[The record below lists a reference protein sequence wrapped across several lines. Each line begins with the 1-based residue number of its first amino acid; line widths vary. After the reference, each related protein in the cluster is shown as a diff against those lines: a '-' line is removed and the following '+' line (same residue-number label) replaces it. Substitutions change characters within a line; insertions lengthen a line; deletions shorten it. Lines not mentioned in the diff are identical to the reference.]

1 MNTNE
6 LMVGLIKSGVIGD
19 KVTFQRMAAK
29 VAREMDAEGNRELAQ
44 TIRNL
49 LKQEASFSLQKANF
63 TPSKLTANDLSLPI
77 DSETKFHLAD
87 KVAPETN
94 EQPPILNNSINE
106 KINEFIVSVEKRNEL
121 KKFGLK
127 PASSMILFGPPGC
140 GKTLAAKHIASVLG
154 LPLFTARCDAL
165 VSSYLGSTAK
175 NIRALFE
182 YASNQ
187 PCVLFLDELDAL
199 AKARDDQHELGELKR
214 VVVALLQNI
223 DDLPEHTVLISAS
236 NHENLL
242 DSAVWRR
249 FAYRIEIGLPD
260 IKIREHLFER
270 LLNEHFPRLDVA
282 YDSALLSKGLSCAF
296 IEQICERA
304 LRHSILFNNNEFD
317 KTFLVKSIMESQG
330 EKFDDPDQMT
340 GKLAK
345 LIRNCDARV
354 FTVRKIASLLS
365 ISPAKVSR
373 LTKEN
378 KLSLNQNNTDEAS

>member
-1 MNTNE
+1 MNTSE
-6 LMVGLIKSGVIGD
+6 LMVSLIKSGVTGD
-19 KVTFQRMAAK
+19 KITFQRMAAK
-29 VAREMDAEGNRELAQ
+29 VAREMDADGNRELAQ

-49 LKQEASFSLQKANF
+49 LKQGASFSLQKANF
-63 TPSKLTANDLSLPI
+63 TSSELSTSDLSLPT

-87 KVAPETN
+87 KVAPDDN
-94 EQPPILNNSINE
+94 ARPPVLNDSINE
-106 KINEFIVSVEKRNEL
+106 KIDEFIVSVEKRNEL
-121 KKFGLK
+121 KKYGLK

-140 GKTLAAKHIASVLG
+140 GKTLAAKHIASALG

-175 NIRALFE
+175 NIRTLFE

-260 IKIREHLFER
+260 IKIRDHLFER
-270 LLNEHFPRLDVA
+270 LLNEHFPTLDIA
-282 YDSALLSKGLSCAF
+282 YDAALLSKGLSCAF

-304 LRHSILFNNNEFD
+304 LRHSILFNNSEFD
-317 KTFLVKSIMESQG
+317 NTFLMKSILESQG
-330 EKFDDPDQMT
+330 EKFDDPDQT
-340 GKLAK
+340 IGKLAR
-345 LIRNCDARV
+345 LLRNCDSKV

-378 KLSLNQNNTDEAS
+378 KSTINQGNAEEN

>member
-1 MNTNE
+1 MNNSK
-6 LMVGLIKSGVIGD
+6 LIVDLIKSGVTGD
-19 KVTFQRMAAK
+19 KLTFQRMAAK
-29 VAREMDAEGNRELAQ
+29 AAREMDAEGERDLAK
-44 TIRNL
+44 TIRSV
-49 LKQEASFSLQKANF
+49 LKQETAFSLQKMSLAQD
-63 TPSKLTANDLSLPI
+63 KLSTGTLSFPT
-77 DSETKFHLAD
+77 DNETKFHLAD
-87 KVAPETN
+87 KTAPDTSAA
-94 EQPPILNNSINE
+94 PPVLNNSINE
-106 KINEFIVSVEKRNEL
+106 KINEFIVSVERRDEL
-121 KKFGLK
+121 KKYGLK

-140 GKTLAAKHIASVLG
+140 GKTLAAKHIASKLG

-249 FAYRIEIGLPD
+249 FSYRLEIGLPD
-260 IKIREHLFER
+260 TKIRERLFER
-270 LLNEHFPRLDVA
+270 LLNQHFPDLDIA
-282 YDSALLSKGLSCAF
+282 HDSAILSKGLSCAF

-304 LRHSILFNNNEFD
+304 LRHSILFNNSKFD
-317 KTFLVKSIMESQG
+317 ATFLMMAIWESQG
-330 EKFDDPDQMT
+330 EKFEDPDQT
-340 GKLAK
+340 IQKLAR
-345 LIRNCDARV
+345 LIRNCDGRV

-365 ISPAKVSR
+365 ISPTKVSR
-373 LTKEN
+373 LTTQSKSSV
-378 KLSLNQNNTDEAS
+378 KDSSTVKS